1 MNATTHTS
9 VRPSSPAA
17 VDRYGWDDAAPPASC
32 DYLGPQ
38 VLAMLATLGVRRVL
52 DLGCGN
58 GALCGRLAAAG
69 YEVCGIDADAEGV
82 ERARASHA
90 GVPFHHFGV
99 HDDPA
104 RLLALQA
111 PFDAVV
117 STEVIEHLYSPHL
130 LPAYA
135 HRVLVPGG
143 RLLLT
148 TPYHGYLKNL
158 ALSLAGK
165 WDDHHTALWHGGHIK
180 FWSRRTLT
188 RLLDEGGF
196 DVERFAGAGRLPYL
210 WKSMVLL
217 ARRRAAAAA
226 AP

>member
-1 MNATTHTS
+1 MNTD
-9 VRPSSPAA
+9 A
-17 VDRYGWDDAAPPASC
+17 VQTYGWASAHAPASC
-32 DYLGPQ
+32 NYLGPK
-38 VLAMLATLGVRRVL
+38 VLQAIAGFAARRVL

-58 GALCGRLAAAG
+58 GALAAQLAAAG
-69 YEVCGIDADAEGV
+69 YEVCGVDADREGV
-82 ERARASHA
+82 ELARSRH
-90 GVPFHHFGV
+90 GGLRFHHCGV

-104 RLLALQA
+104 ALLALEQ
-111 PFDAVV
+111 PFDLVV
-117 STEVIEHLYSPHL
+117 STEVVEHLYAPHL
-130 LPAYA
+130 LPAFA

-196 DVERFAGAGRLPYL
+196 DVEHFAGAGRLPYL
-210 WKSMVLL
+210 WKSMVLV
-217 ARRRAAAAA
+217 ARRRD
-226 AP
+226 APGPGPARRPA